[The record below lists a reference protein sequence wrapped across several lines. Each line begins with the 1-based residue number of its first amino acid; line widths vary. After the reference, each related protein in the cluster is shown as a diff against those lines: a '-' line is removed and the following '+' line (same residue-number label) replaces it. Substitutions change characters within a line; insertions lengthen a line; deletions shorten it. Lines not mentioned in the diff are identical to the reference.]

1 MGTCRALIRWTFQ
14 NSLES
19 FIALL
24 QGLTFLALWSVLSWG
39 AACLIAMDP
48 LWELMNFGILR
59 LSQTL
64 WPQEFGQDFDMLCIL
79 VLSVV
84 LITYLTVW
92 YLNESKSWLICN
104 TVTILQCGFPDFL
117 CYAIK
122 WELQNLTQSQD
133 WKGAYWFLNAWV
145 TPAKSLPSNYL
156 AWRETYYLPRQFIL
170 IRTVPTGGKFF
181 LIPIQCWYVSRIE

>member
-1 MGTCRALIRWTFQ
+1 
-14 NSLES
+14 
-19 FIALL
+19 
-24 QGLTFLALWSVLSWG
+24 
-39 AACLIAMDP
+39 
-48 LWELMNFGILR
+48 
-59 LSQTL
+59 
-64 WPQEFGQDFDMLCIL
+64 MLCIL

-133 WKGAYWFLNAWV
+133 WKGAYWFLNA
-145 TPAKSLPSNYL
+145 
-156 AWRETYYLPRQFIL
+156 
-170 IRTVPTGGKFF
+170 
-181 LIPIQCWYVSRIE
+181 